1 MAGFTQKKEAPM
13 FANVL
18 MLILFWGMLV
28 VPVLWSLRP
37 VRLVTPF

>member
-1 MAGFTQKKEAPM
+1 M

-37 VRLVTPF
+37 ARLVTPF